1 MPRRR
6 VVTRTVTE
14 HTYTVLVA
22 DLETETTFKRD
33 FNLGPKPR
41 TEKGVLKA
49 AASELGDR
57 YRPLKV
63 MSVNDER
70 VQFRMDEC
78 EFLKLA
84 EKVLPKA
91 GEETGPEAQ

>member
-1 MPRRR
+1 MG
-6 VVTRTVTE
+6 E
-14 HTYTVLVA
+14 
-22 DLETETTFKRD
+22 
-33 FNLGPKPR
+33 
-41 TEKGVLKA
+41 
-49 AASELGDR
+49 R

-63 MSVNDER
+63 MRVSDER